1 MVLSRYQIKQELCCL
16 RYLFSY
22 RLFILYERGTYWM
35 NVEDIYDVENEM
47 GIFVRVMREAKGYNQ
62 EEISDGICSLT
73 TLSRIEKGERE
84 VDFLLIEVL
93 LDRMKV
99 EKTEYE
105 FVLDNDEY
113 DVYEQREE
121 ILSFILEKQYEKAKE
136 KLVQYETKYAQDRLH
151 QQFVFWQRGLLLIKE
166 LQENK
171 EIEEIKKLEKKKAI
185 KEILLKAIVITAP
198 EYERKFQEREV
209 LSNIELS
216 CITGMFYCIEHDK
229 EREEALKELYQYF
242 KWCKKREKLY
252 PIPYRTAMQY
262 YAECLY
268 RNKKYVQCKQ
278 ICIEALEELSFTSK
292 LENRAE
298 FFYLK
303 AKAQEKIGFWNEEE
317 KNQCIKDFLTAY
329 YVIAFYD
336 GEVQAEPLKKYIKET
351 YAWQFIE

>member
-47 GIFVRVMREAKGYNQ
+47 GIFIKTIRKARGYNQ

-73 TLSRIEKGERE
+73 TLSRIEKGKRA
-84 VDFLLIEVL
+84 VDFLMIEVL

-105 FVLDNDEY
+105 FVLDDDEY
-113 DVYEQREE
+113 DVYEEREE
-121 ILSFILEKQYEKAKE
+121 ILSFILEKQYERAKE
-136 KLVQYETKYAQDRLH
+136 KLVQYEMKYAKNRLH
-151 QQFVFWQRGLLLIKE
+151 QQFVFWQRGLLLIEE
-166 LQENK
+166 LEEQKQQEVTVVLQKKK
-171 EIEEIKKLEKKKAI
+171 EI
-185 KEILLKAIVITAP
+185 KEVLLKALVITAP
-198 EYERKFQEREV
+198 KYERKFQEREV

-216 CITGMFYCIEHDK
+216 CMTGILYCVENNVEK
-229 EREEALKELYQYF
+229 EEAFEEMYQYF

-252 PIPYRTAMQY
+252 PIPYRIAMQY

-268 RNKKYVQCKQ
+268 DNKKYVQCKQ
-278 ICIEALEELSFTSK
+278 ICMEALEELSFTSK
-292 LENRAE
+292 LENRAD

-303 AKAQEKIGFWNEEE
+303 AKAQEKIGFLNEEE
-317 KNQCIKDFLTAY
+317 KKQCIKDFLTAY

-336 GEVQAEPLKKYIKET
+336 GEAQAEELKSYIKEK

>member
-1 MVLSRYQIKQELCCL
+1 
-16 RYLFSY
+16 
-22 RLFILYERGTYWM
+22 M
-35 NVEDIYDVENEM
+35 NIEDIYNVENEM
-47 GIFVRVMREAKGYNQ
+47 GIFVRIMREARGYNQ

-73 TLSRIEKGERE
+73 TLSRIEVGERA
-84 VDFLLIEVL
+84 VDFLMIEVL

-105 FVLDNDEY
+105 FVLDEDEY
-113 DVYEQREE
+113 CVYEQREE
-121 ILSFILEKQYEKAKE
+121 ILSLILEKQYEKAKE
-136 KLVQYETKYAQDRLH
+136 KLVQYETKYAQERLH

-166 LQENK
+166 LQESK

-185 KEILLKAIVITAP
+185 KEVLWKALLITAP

-216 CITGMFYCIEHDK
+216 CITGILYCIENNVEK
-229 EREEALKELYQYF
+229 EEAFEKMYQYF
-242 KWCKKREKLY
+242 KWCKKKEKLY
-252 PIPYRTAMQY
+252 PIPYRIAMQY

-268 RNKKYVQCKQ
+268 HNKKYVQCKQ
-278 ICIEALEELSFTSK
+278 ICMEALEELSFTSK

-303 AKAQEKIGFWNEEE
+303 AKAQEKIGFLNEEE
-317 KNQCIKDFLTAY
+317 EKQCIKDFLTAY

-336 GEVQAEPLKKYIKET
+336 GEAQAEELKSYIKEN